1 MNGRPVREEHGLAP
15 LAVVRLEIPSARL
28 AIVDP
33 QDSLP
38 LDRHGGML
46 AVVVFAKGTIGSL
59 VAPPRPAASADQIAL
74 TPGIGADELGHGG
87 RGTAGGAII
96 AEPAFLVPPLA
107 ERAHHRT
114 EMTSQHCPGQI
125 GEQARM
131 LELGRISTP

>member
-1 MNGRPVREEHGLAP
+1 MNGRPVREEHRLAP

-59 VAPPRPAASADQIAL
+59 VAPPRPAAPADQIAL
-74 TPGIGADELGHGG
+74 TPGIGADELGHCG
-87 RGTAGGAII
+87 RGTAGGAVI
-96 AEPAFLVPPLA
+96 AEPAFLVPPTA
-107 ERAHHRT
+107 ELTPDPAGG
-114 EMTSQHCPGQI
+114 TSQH
-125 GEQARM
+125 
-131 LELGRISTP
+131 